1 MENYKMEN
9 GDSDD
14 FFTLNYVITNYHKFL
29 LLILVFLIVYFT
41 DYISNINSMIYSP
54 IPIIHNVKNIPNVPN
69 ILNSNINMKK
79 SKKNFK
85 IKKSK

>member
-1 MENYKMEN
+1 MEN

-54 IPIIHNVKNIPNVPN
+54 IPPNVSNIPN

>member
-9 GDSDD
+9 GDTDD
-14 FFTLNYVITNYHKFL
+14 LSALNYIMTNYHKFL

-41 DYISNINSMIYSP
+41 DYISNINAMIYSP
-54 IPIIHNVKNIPNVPN
+54 IPIIPNVSNIP
-69 ILNSNINMKK
+69 NSNINMKK